1 MGTIPTPSTVR
12 AKYPEFSEAAG
23 YSDAIIGFKG
33 EIALE
38 LYQGSDLAL
47 LFLTCHL
54 LALKSEYDSARDP
67 DEEDPALQL
76 VQPDGGSGV
85 VFSEGVTGQR
95 VQYERQINREGDS
108 FYLTTPWGRQF
119 LELKNVRRKKTFAP
133 RVVR

>member
-1 MGTIPTPSTVR
+1 MVPIPSVVR
-12 AKYPEFSEAAG
+12 ERFPEFNEAAG
-23 YSDAIIGFKG
+23 YTDAIIGFKG
-33 EIALE
+33 EIAQE

-54 LALKSEYDSARDP
+54 LALKSEYDSAVDP
-67 DEEDPALQL
+67 DEEEDMRV
-76 VQPDGGSGV
+76 VQPDGGAGV

-95 VQYERQINREGDS
+95 VQYERQINREGDG

-119 LELKNVRRKKTFAP
+119 LELKNVRRKRTFAP